1 MRAWTGQTE
10 LMSDDEAAPASTEAK
25 QTWNTD
31 PLFESQGGPD
41 NAADGV
47 IAAAN
52 GVVVLWRK
60 IRAKLS
66 RS

>member
-1 MRAWTGQTE
+1 
-10 LMSDDEAAPASTEAK
+10 MSEKEAAQSSTDAK
-25 QTWNTD
+25 EKWNTD

-60 IRAKLS
+60 LRAKFS

>member
-1 MRAWTGQTE
+1 
-10 LMSDDEAAPASTEAK
+10 MSESDAARTAPERTPM
-25 QTWNTD
+25 WNTD

-47 IAAAN
+47 MAAAN
-52 GVVVLWRK
+52 GLVLLWRK
-60 IRAKLS
+60 LRATFS